1 MSKRLVAYFSAS
13 GVTAKVAENLADA
26 IGADIFEIQPEVP
39 YTKADL
45 NWMDKKSRSTIEMS
59 DPASVPS
66 RFMRKIVCRLRLNE
80 VSRQWRR
87 RPKLP
92 PNASCSCIS
101 CSPTGCPPRGEVGRR
116 PASGRSSRQ
125 GMSPPPASVGGSHGS
140 AARSRCWC
148 GCGSSVRWENRSRSA
163 FPQCRFGGLY

>member
-1 MSKRLVAYFSAS
+1 MSKRLVTYFSAS

-80 VSRQWRR
+80 VSRQ
-87 RPKLP
+87 
-92 PNASCSCIS
+92 
-101 CSPTGCPPRGEVGRR
+101 
-116 PASGRSSRQ
+116 
-125 GMSPPPASVGGSHGS
+125 
-140 AARSRCWC
+140 
-148 GCGSSVRWENRSRSA
+148 
-163 FPQCRFGGLY
+163 

>member
-1 MSKRLVAYFSAS
+1 MYGCVALDRESVAKTPYKRRSC
-13 GVTAKVAENLADA
+13 TDICNA

-80 VSRQWRR
+80 VSRQ
-87 RPKLP
+87 
-92 PNASCSCIS
+92 
-101 CSPTGCPPRGEVGRR
+101 
-116 PASGRSSRQ
+116 
-125 GMSPPPASVGGSHGS
+125 
-140 AARSRCWC
+140 
-148 GCGSSVRWENRSRSA
+148 
-163 FPQCRFGGLY
+163 

>member
-59 DPASVPS
+59 DPAS
-66 RFMRKIVCRLRLNE
+66 
-80 VSRQWRR
+80 
-87 RPKLP
+87 RPVIAAKRD
-92 PNASCSCIS
+92 NMDEYDTIF
-101 CSPTGCPPRGEVGRR
+101 VGF
-116 PASGRSSRQ
+116 PIWGYIAYIG
-125 GMSPPPASVGGSHGS
+125 AV
-140 AARSRCWC
+140 ATLARSF
-148 GCGSSVRWENRSRSA
+148 SDTFTV
-163 FPQCRFGGLY
+163 

>member
-1 MSKRLVAYFSAS
+1 M
-13 GVTAKVAENLADA
+13 ADA

-80 VSRQWRR
+80 VSRQGF
-87 RPKLP
+87 L
-92 PNASCSCIS
+92 
-101 CSPTGCPPRGEVGRR
+101 
-116 PASGRSSRQ
+116 
-125 GMSPPPASVGGSHGS
+125 
-140 AARSRCWC
+140 
-148 GCGSSVRWENRSRSA
+148 WENAERI
-163 FPQCRFGGLY
+163 CGGIKVKMELMERY